1 MDRFITIEFGKGNI
15 GVAQAKFRDGVA
27 ITLRSLNKEYEPG
40 QSLELEPVGEPIL
53 ALSFTNRDSVD
64 VVIEALRGIRDKI
77 ITFTTA

>member
-15 GVAQAKFRDGVA
+15 GIAQAEFENRVA
-27 ITLRSLNKEYEPG
+27 ITLRSLNKEYEIG
-40 QSLELEPVGEPIL
+40 QFLEFEPKGRPIL
-53 ALSFTNRDSVD
+53 ALTFTNRDSVD